1 MIDPD
6 LLQAVRRLGI
16 QTAIVHLQNY
26 CRSMGDRAWETGMS
40 GLPWLELHDALI
52 DALPGLSDTE
62 MDGEVRL

>member
-26 CRSMGDRAWETGMS
+26 ARSMGDRAWETGLS
-40 GLPWLELHDALI
+40 GLPWYDLHDALD
-52 DALPGLSDTE
+52 DAQPDLSDTE